1 MNKKTQIAIQL
12 AMWILGMIINYYLT
26 GHVLVGGL
34 TGVIAGLILGILN
47 KK

>member
-26 GHVLVGGL
+26 GDVLIGGL
-34 TGVIAGLILGILN
+34 IGVIVGLILVI
-47 KK
+47 K